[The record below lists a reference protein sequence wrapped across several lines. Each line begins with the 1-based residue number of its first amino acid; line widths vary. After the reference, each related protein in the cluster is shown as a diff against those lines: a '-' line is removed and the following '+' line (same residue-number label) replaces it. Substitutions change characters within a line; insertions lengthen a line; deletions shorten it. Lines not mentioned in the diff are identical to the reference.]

1 MQVLKAQK
9 IVGENADQ
17 QAGINI
23 ILKALQAPLHQIV
36 SNAGKDGNVIA
47 NKILEGNGNFGYNAQ
62 TDSYGDLLEMGIL
75 DPTKVVRVAL
85 QNAASIAGLLI
96 TVEAIVSDMPK
107 IRKPKS
113 KR

>member
-1 MQVLKAQK
+1 MQALKAQA

-17 QAGINI
+17 QAGIRI
-23 ILKALQAPLHQIV
+23 ALKALQAPLHQIV
-36 SNAGKDGNVIA
+36 TNAGKDGTVIA
-47 NKILEGNGNFGYNAQ
+47 NKILEGKGNFGYNAQ

-96 TVEAIVSDMPK
+96 TIEAIVSDIPK
-107 IRKPKS
+107 IKT
-113 KR
+113 